1 MPHLS
6 LLDPRLP
13 QLAVPQAL
21 NPPFLTLSQTRRAPL
36 SLLPDVLIL
45 IFFLISP
52 SQISLPLLGVIN
64 DFNFLTPILTGMY
77 PSNSFM
83 DRSAIGSFLPILKV
97 SVAAL
102 RAVSQRRKL
111 QSFVPAVPEECAPPM
126 CALLLARVLIQISPA
141 RFFFGPASLLLVLSF
156 LTALFL

>member
-1 MPHLS
+1 
-6 LLDPRLP
+6 
-13 QLAVPQAL
+13 
-21 NPPFLTLSQTRRAPL
+21 
-36 SLLPDVLIL
+36 LPDVLFFV
-45 IFFLISP
+45 FFLISP
-52 SQISLPLLGVIN
+52 SQISLPLPWVIN

-83 DRSAIGSFLPILKV
+83 DGSAIGSFLPVLKV

-111 QSFVPAVPEECAPPM
+111 QSFFPVVPEECAPPM
-126 CALLLARVLIQISPA
+126 CALLLARVLLQISPA

-156 LTALFL
+156 LIALFL